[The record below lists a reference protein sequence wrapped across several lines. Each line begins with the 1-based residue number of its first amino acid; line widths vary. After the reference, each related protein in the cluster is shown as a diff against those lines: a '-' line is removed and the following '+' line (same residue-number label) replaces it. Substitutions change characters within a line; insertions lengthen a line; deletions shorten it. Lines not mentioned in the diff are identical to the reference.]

1 MFKTLLA
8 APVLVTVLATGF
20 GATAA
25 NAADA
30 QADATVK
37 IMRPLTV
44 VNNQKLDFGVVIP
57 GTTAGTVK
65 VDKLGVRT
73 CTAVTCTKAST
84 AASFTATGTSG
95 ELVNVTW
102 DPTVTLTSG
111 TQSMTVALDAN
122 TGTQLT
128 LVGAAATGGTASYSI
143 GGTLAVA
150 ANQAEGTYAGQ
161 FKSTVTYN

>member
-1 MFKTLLA
+1 MFKKTLIAATILA
-8 APVLVTVLATGF
+8 SGF
-20 GATAA
+20 GASAA
-25 NAADA
+25 QAADA
-30 QADATVK
+30 QAEATVK

-57 GTTAGTVK
+57 GTAAGTVK
-65 VDKLGVRT
+65 VAKDGVRT
-73 CTAVTCTKAST
+73 CAGVTCTKATT
-84 AASFTATGTSG
+84 AATFTATGTSG

-128 LVGAAATGGTASYSI
+128 LAGTAATGGTANYAI
-143 GGTLAVA
+143 GGTLAVG

-161 FKSTVTYN
+161 FKSTVLYN

>member
-1 MFKTLLA
+1 MFKKTLIA
-8 APVLVTVLATGF
+8 ATIVASGF

-25 NAADA
+25 QAADA
-30 QADATVK
+30 QAEATVK
-37 IMRPLTV
+37 ILRPLTV

-57 GTTAGTVK
+57 GAAAGTVK
-65 VDKLGVRT
+65 VAKDGVRT

-84 AASFTATGTSG
+84 AATFTATGTSG

-102 DPTVTLTSG
+102 DPNVTLTSG

-128 LVGAAATGGTASYSI
+128 LAGTAATGGTANYAI
-143 GGTLAVA
+143 GGTLVVG

-161 FKSTVTYN
+161 FKSTVLYN